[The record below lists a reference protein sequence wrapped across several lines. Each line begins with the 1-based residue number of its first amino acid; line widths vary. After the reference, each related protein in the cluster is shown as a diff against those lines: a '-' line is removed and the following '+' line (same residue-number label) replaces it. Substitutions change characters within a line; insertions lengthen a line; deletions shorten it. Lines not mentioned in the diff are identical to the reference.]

1 MQNVR
6 PEIYKRFI
14 HFFPRSLQWNHSPA
28 KAGPSLKGDGPVFE
42 CIQRIDAILML
53 WIQNDVRCAVLNPI
67 MIFFTTIGNVGAVW
81 LALGALFLCF
91 KKYRRLGFHIIISIA
106 LCYVLNDLIIKQL
119 VQRPRPFL
127 TVEGLTALVAKPSS
141 WSFPSGHACS
151 SFAAAYV
158 LTKALK
164 KKGAWSYALATL
176 IAISRPYVGVHYVSD
191 ILAGAIVGT
200 LGAILCIA
208 LFRKFEKKPAS
219 PPPKV

>member
-1 MQNVR
+1 ML
-6 PEIYKRFI
+6 EF
-14 HFFPRSLQWNHSPA
+14 
-28 KAGPSLKGDGPVFE
+28 
-42 CIQRIDAILML
+42 IQRIDVILML
-53 WIQNDVRCAVLNPI
+53 WIQNDVRCAGFNPI

-106 LCYVLNDLIIKQL
+106 FCYVLNDLIIKLL

-127 TVEGLTALVAKPSS
+127 IVEGLTALVPEPSS

-164 KKGAWSYALATL
+164 KKGSWSYALAVL
-176 IAISRPYVGVHYVSD
+176 IAVSRSYVGVHYVSD

-200 LGAILCIA
+200 LGAILCVV
-208 LFRKFEKKPAS
+208 LFRKFERKALS
-219 PPPKV
+219 SPPKV